1 MTDRV
6 PVTPKRR
13 KELHDFALGLGTTYD
28 EAIGFLLKLAR
39 KPDETLIAA
48 GDRLRP
54 QFNSAFD
61 RQNEVSSDE
70 G

>member
-6 PVTPKRR
+6 PVTPERR
-13 KELHDFALGLGTTYD
+13 KELHQFALGLGATYD

-39 KPDETLIAA
+39 KPDETSIAA

-54 QFNSAFD
+54 QFNSAID
-61 RQNEVSSDE
+61 RESDAKTD
-70 G
+70 